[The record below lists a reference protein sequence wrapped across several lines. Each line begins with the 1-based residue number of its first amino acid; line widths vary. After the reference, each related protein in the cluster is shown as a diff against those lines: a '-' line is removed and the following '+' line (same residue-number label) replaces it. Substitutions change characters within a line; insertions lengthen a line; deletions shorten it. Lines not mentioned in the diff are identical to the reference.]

1 MGRIKSTNSESSGSL
16 SFLEIYNSTGK
27 VVKQGNKRRW
37 AGMCVLSDTVLSDNE
52 VTLHPDTENF
62 IK

>member
-1 MGRIKSTNSESSGSL
+1 MIKSTHAESSGSL

-37 AGMCVLSDTVLSDNE
+37 AGMCVLSDIPINNKE
-52 VTLHPDTENF
+52 VTLHPDTE
-62 IK
+62 